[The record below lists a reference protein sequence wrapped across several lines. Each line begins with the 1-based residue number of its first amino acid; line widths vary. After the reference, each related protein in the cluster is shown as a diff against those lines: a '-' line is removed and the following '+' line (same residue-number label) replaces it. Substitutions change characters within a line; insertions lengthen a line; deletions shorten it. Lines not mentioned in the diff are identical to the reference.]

1 MALKF
6 WLTHRYTNESLPD
19 KRKDFNKYLGLREI
33 NKAYDFSADGMYES
47 LDNQCPNN
55 NLELKTL

>member
-47 LDNQCPNN
+47 LDNQCLNN
-55 NLELKTL
+55 NL